1 MKSRALLVRGHQ
13 GVGKTALA
21 EHLSNNYGFCRVS
34 KDEFY
39 DPIMAA
45 TGDHKTSSRLAY
57 IAMQAVLLS
66 NANTG
71 INFVVDAPFNGPLGS
86 QELSSRL
93 RSVGMLTR
101 DILLVCTDLEA
112 WERRLSTREED
123 SSPSHQLTS
132 LEEIIHFRGTLEA
145 HPLPNELVLDT
156 ASTPIAALASV
167 SADYLLTDRG
177 NK

>member
-39 DPIMAA
+39 DPIIAA
-45 TGDHKTSSRLAY
+45 TGDHKTSSHLAY

-86 QELSSRL
+86 NELSSRL
-93 RSVGMLTR
+93 ESVGMLTR
-101 DILLVCTDLEA
+101 NVLLICTDLET
-112 WERRLSTREED
+112 WKHRLSNREED
-123 SSPSHQLTS
+123 TSPSHQLTS
-132 LEEIIHFRGTLEA
+132 LEEIIHFRGTLET
-145 HPLPNELVLDT
+145 HPLPNELILDT
-156 ASTPIAALASV
+156 SSTPITALASV
-167 SADYLLTDRG
+167 SADYLLANRG
-177 NK
+177 DK